1 MANLTVQARI
11 SPELKRD
18 AEAVFAA
25 MGMTVAEGI
34 RVFLQQSV
42 NIGGLPFQPSAKR
55 PNAETLAAMDELNAG
70 DGKRFNSVDDLFN
83 EAQWLHALSR
93 NAAFDFL
100 HDEGEDIYSLADGEP
115 FRDEV

>member
-1 MANLTVQARI
+1 MAAFIWLQIAHIFMYNVGTMSNLTVQARI

-25 MGMTVAEGI
+25 MGMTIAEGI

-55 PNAETLAAMDELNAG
+55 PNAETLAAMDDIDAG
-70 DGKRFNSVDDLFN
+70 RVERFDSLEDLF
-83 EAQWLHALSR
+83 ASW
-93 NAAFDFL
+93 DK
-100 HDEGEDIYSLADGEP
+100 
-115 FRDEV
+115 